1 VKQDIAT
8 FAFVLGILCLF
19 WLDRDRNSRTSKAL
33 WIPVVWLSIAASRM
47 VSQWLQMSLPI
58 DPEMYLEG
66 SPIDRLVLTGLLA
79 LGVIVLVRR
88 GRKVGN
94 LIGANVPTLLFF
106 FYCAFSV
113 LWSTYPDVAFKRWI
127 KALGDLVMVMVVLT
141 DSDPSAAV
149 KRLLAR
155 SGFLLIPLSVLFI
168 KYYPDIGRGYNR
180 WTWTPYYCGVTTGKN
195 LLGMTCVIMGLGFLW
210 RFLIAYQNR
219 DDPQR
224 MRRLIAHGTLLGMV
238 LWLFWI
244 AQSVTS
250 WSCFLLAGFLM
261 AMTSISSVAN
271 RPAVVHFLVGT
282 IVLVSFSALFLNVGT
297 GLLETMGRDPT
308 LTGRTE
314 IWHEIIGMTGN
325 PLIGTGFESF
335 WLGDRLQQL
344 WNRHWWHPNEAHN
357 GYIEVFLNLGWVG
370 VVLLVLL
377 MVKGYRSVLSQLRR
391 DPSAGK
397 LGLAYFAVAT
407 TYSFTEA
414 GFRMLNPVWIAFLL
428 VTTVVPEVSGRADPG
443 IGTQAQRDEW
453 EADLPTGTVAIYEE
467 VL

>member
-1 VKQDIAT
+1 
-8 FAFVLGILCLF
+8 
-19 WLDRDRNSRTSKAL
+19 
-33 WIPVVWLSIAASRM
+33 M

-195 LLGMTCVIMGLGFLW
+195 LLGMTSWDSDSFGDFSS
-210 RFLIAYQNR
+210 LI
-219 DDPQR
+219 
-224 MRRLIAHGTLLGMV
+224 
-238 LWLFWI
+238 
-244 AQSVTS
+244 
-250 WSCFLLAGFLM
+250 
-261 AMTSISSVAN
+261 
-271 RPAVVHFLVGT
+271 
-282 IVLVSFSALFLNVGT
+282 
-297 GLLETMGRDPT
+297 
-308 LTGRTE
+308 
-314 IWHEIIGMTGN
+314 
-325 PLIGTGFESF
+325 
-335 WLGDRLQQL
+335 
-344 WNRHWWHPNEAHN
+344 
-357 GYIEVFLNLGWVG
+357 
-370 VVLLVLL
+370 
-377 MVKGYRSVLSQLRR
+377 K
-391 DPSAGK
+391 
-397 LGLAYFAVAT
+397 
-407 TYSFTEA
+407 
-414 GFRMLNPVWIAFLL
+414 
-428 VTTVVPEVSGRADPG
+428 
-443 IGTQAQRDEW
+443 
-453 EADLPTGTVAIYEE
+453 TGTTHSECGD
-467 VL
+467 